1 MSSAIRLIVLPLCL
15 LPGLAGAGVAASVWP
30 GAAPCNTTLQACVD
44 ATPNG
49 SGVVIV
55 TDTPI
60 AENINLYNRSISLVA
75 GTGRKPNFAPG
86 HWISVTAAA
95 IHGNQDV
102 TLRGLR
108 LTNAYVNASYGGV
121 GTARYDFSGLVLEQ
135 DSGAPTYLRVEARNG
150 ATVEAR
156 VYDNRVRAQPSG
168 LNAGLIELAATGGT
182 LNAEAYYNQ
191 IDNTSAVATDG
202 AGLFVDVTSAGA
214 GRYKLHGNR
223 VRGGFFRS
231 GIFVSEGLFSSTT
244 SSFEA
249 RVYSNVV
256 VCADP
261 GGSGSGGSG
270 IGFTVNNGSISAQA
284 LNNTLTRCNF
294 GISANNWSG
303 GGGADATI
311 SGVVKNNLIVGT
323 RGLTFT
329 AALTPSLSNDYNLL
343 NVASNTAPLGANTI
357 TADARLIALTAPRLR
372 ADSPAIDA
380 ADNAALGLGLIFN
393 ALPTNDAD
401 GLRRFK
407 GSTSDNADIGAYE
420 YGDQHLLH
428 VARSGNISGHITT
441 IDSPL
446 LNDRPAANPVVTPH
460 WNGSGA
466 GVPNDAALGIYY
478 SGGRWRLFNEDVA
491 IDMPPNAA
499 FNTFVPAGGGG
510 SFRHVSS
517 AGNSS
522 AFVTQLDDSSV
533 NNQPER
539 IILVTQNWS
548 AGSGIYNP
556 HPIGLDY
563 LPGSGGGRWRIVNI
577 DLAGSMPLSAGFNV
591 YAQQA
596 SPNAFRVSRSVSGN
610 TIELDHPLLNDTAC
624 ARPQVTRIYGG
635 AAVPRHFDVYYGSG
649 NGRWRIYSYSAL
661 NAADAFNVLVDP
673 AQVADCTDRIFAYG
687 FQ

>member
-1 MSSAIRLIVLPLCL
+1 MSSAIRLLTLPLCL
-15 LPGLAGAGVAASVWP
+15 LPGLAGAGVVASVWP

-44 ATPNG
+44 ATPDG

-60 AENINLYNRSISLVA
+60 AESINLYNRSISLVA
-75 GTGRKPNFAPG
+75 GAGRKPNFAPG
-86 HWISVTAAA
+86 HWISVTAAP

-108 LTNAYVNASYGGV
+108 LTNAYVNASYGGT
-121 GTARYDFSGLVLEQ
+121 GTARYDFSGLVLQQE
-135 DSGAPTYLRVEARNG
+135 SGAPTYLRVEARNG

-156 VYDNRVRAQPSG
+156 VYDNRVRAQPAN
-168 LNAGLIELAATGGT
+168 LNAGLIELVATGGT

-191 IDNTSAVATDG
+191 IDNTSTVATDG
-202 AGLFVDVTSAGA
+202 AGIFVDVTNAGA
-214 GRYKLHGNR
+214 GRYKLHGNQ

-244 SSFEA
+244 SAFEA

-256 VCADP
+256 VCAEP
-261 GGSGSGGSG
+261 SGSSSGGSG
-270 IGFTVNNGSISAQA
+270 IGFTVNNGSINAQA

-303 GGGADATI
+303 GGAAGAAI
-311 SGVVKNNLIVGT
+311 SGLVKNNLVVGT

-329 AALTPSLSNDYNLL
+329 PALTPSLSNDYNLL
-343 NVASNTAPLGANTI
+343 NVGSNTATLGANTI
-357 TADARLIALTAPRLR
+357 TADARLVALTAPRLR

-380 ADNAALGLGLIFN
+380 ADNAALALGLIFN
-393 ALPTNDAD
+393 TLPTNDAD
-401 GLRRFK
+401 GLRRIK
-407 GSTSDNADIGAYE
+407 GDPDNADIGAFE

-441 IDSPL
+441 IDNTL
-446 LNDRPAANPVVTPH
+446 LNDSPTANPVVTPH

-466 GVPNDAALGIYY
+466 GVANDAPLGIYY
-478 SGGRWRLFNEDVA
+478 GASRWRLFNEETTVA
-491 IDMPPNAA
+491 MPQGAA
-499 FNTFVPAGGGG
+499 FNTFVPASGGG

-522 AFVTQLDDSSV
+522 AYVTQLDNSSV
-533 NNQPER
+533 NNLPER

-548 AGSGIYNP
+548 AGGGIYNP

-563 LPGSGGGRWRIVNI
+563 LAGSGRWRIVNI
-577 DLAGSMPLSAGFNV
+577 DLAGTMPLNAGFNV

-596 SPNAFRVSRSVSGN
+596 SPNAFRVSPSVSGN
-610 TIELDHPLLNDTAC
+610 AIELDHPLLNDIAC

-635 AAVPRHFDVYYGSG
+635 SAVPRNFDVYYGVG
-649 NGRWRIYSYSAL
+649 NGRWRIYSYAAL
-661 NAADAFNVLVDP
+661 NPGDAFNVLVDP
-673 AQVADCTDRIFAYG
+673 AQVADCSDRIFANG